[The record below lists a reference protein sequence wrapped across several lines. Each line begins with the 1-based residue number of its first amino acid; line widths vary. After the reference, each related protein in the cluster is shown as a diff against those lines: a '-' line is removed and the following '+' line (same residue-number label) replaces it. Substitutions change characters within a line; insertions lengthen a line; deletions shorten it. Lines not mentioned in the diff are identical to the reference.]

1 MASLIAGYGYDIFI
15 SYRQNDNRHDGWV
28 TRFVDHLKGELEA
41 TFKEE
46 VSVYFDL
53 NPHNGLLDTHDVDE
67 SLKEKL
73 KCLIFIPVISRT
85 YCDPKSFAWEHE
97 FRAFAGMASN
107 DSLGLK
113 VTLHSG
119 NVASRI
125 LPVRIHELDDE
136 DNRLIEKETGGVLR
150 AIDFVYREPG
160 VNRPLTPDDDEHRNL
175 SGTRYRNQINKT
187 ANAVREIILALQ
199 SEHHPAHREKL
210 SGKEPWEEP
219 VKAHAGNG
227 KRKISELLTP
237 KRLLTLLVPVLAI
250 GLSLLLLSR
259 FAGRPGRPAGIN
271 EKSIAVLPFEII
283 GSGNGNIWLGDALT
297 DEIISQLCK
306 INDLEVRPRTSV
318 MRYRATTISI
328 PAIGRELGTNY
339 IIEGNCQIFNEV
351 VRITVKLINARKDQQ
366 LWSDVFEGTWD
377 SLHGMQTDIAIKTAA
392 TLQAVL
398 TPEEKARIEKNPTGS
413 AGAYRNFLKANVLS
427 DNAQYFLL
435 AGNRFVDSISFTAA
449 ISMYDKAIA
458 EDPGFALAYARRAIA
473 RSWGYYSGQLDDSH
487 LLKCKADAD
496 RAFALDN
503 NLPDARIALGFYNYY
518 CMRDYREALSQFSR
532 AAETD
537 PADYQPP
544 FYMAMVYRRMGEWQK
559 SQDLLRKVM
568 MEDPRDAIVL
578 INIGTSFVFMHSFD
592 TALVQFS
599 KAINVMPE
607 WPGPYNNAIDAC
619 LLKDGNT
626 TMAREMLDSLT
637 ARTGRTDNYF
647 RIFLNICDG
656 RYRDALNDLQ
666 SSSNDDFESPGL
678 RYLLS
683 GLSYGLINDEAMTTA
698 YYDSALVTYKKL
710 IMENPD
716 DYYSHSCIGLAY
728 AGLGNATD
736 AVIAGKTAVQLAG
749 DNYLVKHDMIVN
761 LAKIYAMTGN
771 YPEAIR
777 QVEYLLTNPSW
788 FSLNII
794 RIDPS
799 WGKLSETPE
808 FRTMARG
815 TGNYKKPL

>member
-1 MASLIAGYGYDIFI
+1 MASLIAGYEYDIFI

-28 TRFVDHLKGELEA
+28 TRFVDHLKAELEA
-41 TFKEE
+41 TFKED
-46 VSVYFDL
+46 VTVYFDM
-53 NPHNGLLDTHDVDE
+53 NPHDGLLDTYDVDA

-97 FRAFAGMASN
+97 FRAFFKSAGA
-107 DSLGLK
+107 DRFGLK

-136 DNRLIEKETGGVLR
+136 DNKLIENETGGVLR
-150 AIDFVYREPG
+150 SVDFVYREPG
-160 VNRPLTPDDDEHRNL
+160 VNRPLTPDDVEHRNL
-175 SGTRYRNQINKT
+175 WGTRYRNQINKT
-187 ANAVREIILALQ
+187 ANAVREIIIALQ
-199 SEHHPAHREKL
+199 SDYHPAHREKRAA
-210 SGKEPWEEP
+210 KEPWEEP
-219 VKAHAGNG
+219 VKTPAGYR
-227 KRKISELLTP
+227 KRKINEFITLKHLLTF
-237 KRLLTLLVPVLAI
+237 LIPVLVT
-250 GLSLLLLSR
+250 GLLLLVLSR
-259 FAGRPGRPAGIN
+259 FPGRHGKPAAIN

-283 GSGNGNIWLGDALT
+283 GSGNGNMWLGDALT

-306 INDLEVRPRTSV
+306 IHDLEVRPRTSV
-318 MRYRATTISI
+318 MRYRATTKSI
-328 PAIGRELGTNY
+328 PDIGHELGTNY
-339 IIEGNCQIFNEV
+339 IIEGNCQTFDSI

-366 LWSDVFEGTWD
+366 LWSNVFEGTWD
-377 SLHGMQTDIAIKTAA
+377 NLHGMQTNIAIKTAA

-398 TPEEKARIEKNPTGS
+398 TPEEKARIEKNPTGN

-427 DNAQYFLL
+427 DNAIYFLL
-435 AGNRFVDSISFTAA
+435 AGNKFVDSISFTAA

-473 RSWGYYSGQLDDSH
+473 RSWGYYSRQLDDTH
-487 LLKCKADAD
+487 VLKCKADAD

-518 CMRDYREALSQFSR
+518 CVRDYREALSQFSL
-532 AAETD
+532 AAEMD
-537 PADYQPP
+537 PSNYQPS
-544 FYMAMVYRRMGEWQK
+544 FYIAMVYRRLGEWQK
-559 SQDLLRKVM
+559 SQDLLRKVIID
-568 MEDPRDAIVL
+568 EPQDALVL
-578 INIGTSFVFMHSFD
+578 LNIGTSFTFMHSFD
-592 TALVQFS
+592 TALVYFR
-599 KAINVMPE
+599 KAINVLPE
-607 WPGPYNNAIDAC
+607 WPGPYINAIDAC

-626 TMAREMLDSLT
+626 AGAREVLDSLV
-637 ARTGRTDNYF
+637 ARTGNTEHFY
-647 RIFLNICDG
+647 RIILNIYDG
-656 RYRDALNDLQ
+656 RYGDALRDLQ
-666 SSSNDDFESPGL
+666 SSANDDFESPGL

-683 GLSYGLINDEAMTTA
+683 GLTCSLLGEVRMTRA

-710 IMENPD
+710 ILENPE

-736 AVIAGKTAVQLAG
+736 AVIAGKTAVQLSG
-749 DNYLVKHDMIVN
+749 DSYLVKQDMIVN

-771 YPEAIR
+771 YPDAIR

-794 RIDPS
+794 SVDPS
-799 WGKLSETPE
+799 WNKLSETPE
-808 FRTMARG
+808 FRKMAKELS
-815 TGNYKKPL
+815 NYNKPL

>member
-1 MASLIAGYGYDIFI
+1 MASLIAGYEYDIFI

-28 TRFVDHLKGELEA
+28 TRFVDNLKGELEA

-46 VSVYFDL
+46 VTVYFDL

-97 FRAFAGMASN
+97 FRAFLRIAEA
-107 DSLGLK
+107 DRFGLK

-125 LPVRIHELDDE
+125 LPVRIHELDDD
-136 DNRLIEKETGGVLR
+136 DNKLIENETGGVFR
-150 AIDFVYREPG
+150 SIDFVYREPG
-160 VNRPLTPDDDEHRNL
+160 VNRPLTPDDDEHRNQ
-175 SGTRYRNQINKT
+175 SGTIYRNQINKT
-187 ANAVREIILALQ
+187 ANAVRELILALQ
-199 SEHHPAHREKL
+199 SDYHPAHREKQAA
-210 SGKEPWEEP
+210 KEPWEEP
-219 VKAHAGNG
+219 AKTPAGYG
-227 KRKISELLTP
+227 KRKTIRFMPL
-237 KRLLTLLVPVLAI
+237 KRLLTFLVPVILI
-250 GLSLLLLSR
+250 VSLLLVLSR
-259 FAGRPGRPAGIN
+259 ITGRPGRPVSIN

-283 GSGNGNIWLGDALT
+283 GSGDGNMWLGDALT

-318 MRYRATTISI
+318 MRYRATTKSI
-328 PAIGRELGTNY
+328 PDIGHELATNY
-339 IIEGNCQIFNEV
+339 IIEGNCQTFNEI

-366 LWSDVFEGTWD
+366 LWSNVFEGTWD

-427 DNAQYFLL
+427 DNALYYLL
-435 AGNRFVDSISFTAA
+435 AGNKFVDSISFTAA

-458 EDPGFALAYARRAIA
+458 GDPGFALAYARRAIA
-473 RSWGYYSGQLDDSH
+473 RSWGYSSRQLDDTH
-487 LLKCKADAD
+487 MQKCKADAD
-496 RAFALDN
+496 MAFSLDR

-518 CMRDYREALSQFSR
+518 CVRDYREALSQFSL
-532 AAETD
+532 AAEMD
-537 PADYQPP
+537 PADYLPP
-544 FYMAMVYRRMGEWQK
+544 FYMAMVYRRLGEWQK
-559 SQDLLRKVM
+559 SQDLLRNVII
-568 MEDPRDAIVL
+568 EEPQDALVL

-592 TALVQFS
+592 TALVYFR
-599 KAINVMPE
+599 KAITVLPE
-607 WPGPYNNAIDAC
+607 WSGPYINAIDAC

-626 TMAREMLDSLT
+626 AGAREVLDSLKT
-637 ARTGRTDNYF
+637 RTGKTDPYY
-647 RIFLNICDG
+647 RILLKLYDD
-656 RYRDALNDLQ
+656 RYNDALTDLQ
-666 SSSNDDFESPGL
+666 SSANDDFESPGL
-678 RYLLS
+678 RYLMS
-683 GLSYGLINDEAMTTA
+683 GLACSLLGDVQMMKV
-698 YYDSALVTYKKL
+698 YYDSALVTYKRL
-710 IMENPD
+710 IMENPE

-736 AVIAGKTAVQLAG
+736 AVIAGKTAIQLAG
-749 DNYLVKHDMIVN
+749 DDYLVKQDMIVN

-771 YPEAIR
+771 YPEAIQ

-794 RIDPS
+794 SIDPS
-799 WGKLSETPE
+799 WEKLSETPE
-808 FRTMARG
+808 FRKMARRIS
-815 TGNYKKPL
+815 NYIKPL

>member
-1 MASLIAGYGYDIFI
+1 M
-15 SYRQNDNRHDGWV
+15 
-28 TRFVDHLKGELEA
+28 
-41 TFKEE
+41 
-46 VSVYFDL
+46 
-53 NPHNGLLDTHDVDE
+53 
-67 SLKEKL
+67 
-73 KCLIFIPVISRT
+73 
-85 YCDPKSFAWEHE
+85 
-97 FRAFAGMASN
+97 
-107 DSLGLK
+107 
-113 VTLHSG
+113 
-119 NVASRI
+119 
-125 LPVRIHELDDE
+125 
-136 DNRLIEKETGGVLR
+136 
-150 AIDFVYREPG
+150 
-160 VNRPLTPDDDEHRNL
+160 
-175 SGTRYRNQINKT
+175 
-187 ANAVREIILALQ
+187 
-199 SEHHPAHREKL
+199 
-210 SGKEPWEEP
+210 
-219 VKAHAGNG
+219 KAHAGNG
-227 KRKISELLTP
+227 KRKIIELLTP

-377 SLHGMQTDIAIKTAA
+377 SLHGMQTDI
-392 TLQAVL
+392 
-398 TPEEKARIEKNPTGS
+398 
-413 AGAYRNFLKANVLS
+413 S

-607 WPGPYNNAIDAC
+607 WPGPYINAIDAC

-626 TMAREMLDSLT
+626 TMAREMLDIS
-637 ARTGRTDNYF
+637 G
-647 RIFLNICDG
+647 
-656 RYRDALNDLQ
+656 
-666 SSSNDDFESPGL
+666 SS
-678 RYLLS
+678 
-683 GLSYGLINDEAMTTA
+683 
-698 YYDSALVTYKKL
+698 
-710 IMENPD
+710 
-716 DYYSHSCIGLAY
+716 
-728 AGLGNATD
+728 
-736 AVIAGKTAVQLAG
+736 
-749 DNYLVKHDMIVN
+749 
-761 LAKIYAMTGN
+761 
-771 YPEAIR
+771 
-777 QVEYLLTNPSW
+777 
-788 FSLNII
+788 
-794 RIDPS
+794 
-799 WGKLSETPE
+799 
-808 FRTMARG
+808 
-815 TGNYKKPL
+815 